1 MKKFPVPL
9 PMKRHRV
16 HVGRM
21 VSMPHK
27 GTYRYLMSD
36 RLLLK
41 VSNLMLKLKEF
52 CQNNDTVFIQV
63 TPEGA
68 EQLKSLLILYE
79 LPYAVFDYPIIKS
92 NYTFYVINFTGDPIE
107 ISYKSDMYYED
118 YVINLLIKG

>member
-1 MKKFPVPL
+1 
-9 PMKRHRV
+9 
-16 HVGRM
+16 
-21 VSMPHK
+21 
-27 GTYRYLMSD
+27 
-36 RLLLK
+36 
-41 VSNLMLKLKEF
+41 MLKLKEF

-118 YVINLLIKG
+118 YVINLLIKGWFINAKHT